1 MIESP
6 HQPGDSMNTKKLFIA
21 IATHKGL
28 EESAAAI
35 VKKLRMNADQKEL
48 EIRWVPAKN
57 YHVTLHFLG
66 NTETVRLAEIETM
79 LAETAATTP
88 PFKLKISGVGAF
100 PDDMSSRVLWF
111 GVQNSKALRH
121 LQGRIAER
129 FSNFGYDRED
139 REYSPHLT
147 IGRLRN
153 PHRTR
158 DLLSPFVRKSL
169 AKIDV
174 TEIVLFE
181 SVGAVPF
188 PVYKILK
195 SFPLTGETEI
205 FSEDTDSKSLT

>member
-1 MIESP
+1 MK
-6 HQPGDSMNTKKLFIA
+6 TRKLFIA
-21 IATHKGL
+21 IATHEGL

-35 VKKLRMNADQKEL
+35 VKKLRINADQKEL
-48 EIRWVPAKN
+48 EVRWVPEKN

-66 NTETVRLAEIETM
+66 NTSPEKIPQIEEM
-79 LAETAATTP
+79 LAGTAASVA
-88 PFKLKISGVGAF
+88 PFKLKISGLGAF

-121 LQGRIAER
+121 LQGQIAEK
-129 FSNFGYDRED
+129 FSNFSYNTRDD
-139 REYSPHLT
+139 HEYSPHLT

-181 SVGAVPF
+181 SVGAAPF
-188 PVYKILK
+188 PVYKVVK
-195 SFPLTGETEI
+195 AFPLTGETEI
-205 FSEDTDSKSLT
+205 VSEEADPESAS